1 MYDQQIEFK
10 AENNALKGQINEI
23 MKQNQHITVEKK
35 ADSVKSSESDI
46 SLTDNE
52 REEDGSSWADV
63 VRRHKKR
70 RFTVS
75 QPSRHEINPHQSHE
89 RTIDWHD
96 SRESSNNVSR
106 DRRPRG
112 LDQEILLRSR
122 QQSRNVNAN
131 YNRYRPRNQ
140 NMGTRKNV
148 LI

>member
-1 MYDQQIEFK
+1 MYDQQIELK
-10 AENNALKGQINEI
+10 AENNALKEQINEI

-35 ADSVKSSESDI
+35 ADPVKSSESDI

-52 REEDGSSWADV
+52 REEDGISWADF

-75 QPSRHEINPHQSHE
+75 QPSRREINPQQSHK

-106 DRRPRG
+106 DRRLRG
-112 LDQEILLRSR
+112 LDQELLQRLR

-131 YNRYRPRNQ
+131 YNRHRPRNQ
-140 NMGTRKNV
+140 NMGTRKDG